1 MFVRNRASQC
11 YVYHIIL
18 HQLIIC
24 SIMKPEQIQDA
35 TFVLKSR
42 TCHLIWLL
50 NRLKSSRRC
59 FNEESCVTVPDAE
72 GYVMVLQPE
81 EPKISLS
88 GIDHFARSAAEFES
102 QEGVTLFPE
111 LRIVSTITR
120 EVEADTES
128 EAAEGADDDPTGKR
142 NANGTLKLPLIMLK
156 RTCRNGFGSES
167 CLVQPADPLSY
178 IH

>member
-1 MFVRNRASQC
+1 M
-11 YVYHIIL
+11 
-18 HQLIIC
+18 
-24 SIMKPEQIQDA
+24 MKRI
-35 TFVLKSR
+35 FHFS
-42 TCHLIWLL
+42 
-50 NRLKSSRRC
+50 RC

-142 NANGTLKLPLIMLK
+142 HAYLTPALTPDYIIGNFVDIANLFFRGLFLLPDLQ
-156 RTCRNGFGSES
+156 S
-167 CLVQPADPLSY
+167 AHPLSNT
-178 IH
+178 H

>member
-1 MFVRNRASQC
+1 MIKDPGSQ
-11 YVYHIIL
+11 VF
-18 HQLIIC
+18 
-24 SIMKPEQIQDA
+24 K
-35 TFVLKSR
+35 
-42 TCHLIWLL
+42 
-50 NRLKSSRRC
+50 LKSSPRC

-142 NANGTLKLPLIMLK
+142 NAYTPTLTPDDVKYIEFLLQHYLICNLS
-156 RTCRNGFGSES
+156 RAPPEAVRYRCIC
-167 CLVQPADPLSY
+167 CLG
-178 IH
+178 